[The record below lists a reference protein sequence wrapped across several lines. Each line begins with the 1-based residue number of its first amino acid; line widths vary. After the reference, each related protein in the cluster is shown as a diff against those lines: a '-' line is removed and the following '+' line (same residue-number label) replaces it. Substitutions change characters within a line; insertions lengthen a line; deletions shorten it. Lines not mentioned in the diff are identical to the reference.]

1 VLVDFPRHRRPLGRL
16 TQSIVIWSYSLP
28 IVLRTFSSSYYYI
41 YRIFAVITFVC
52 APSTYTLVLAQ
63 KSMFSLYKKSSFD
76 QNCVFNTAF
85 ESPHP
90 DASNGVFLL
99 INGVLEH
106 FSDNKN
112 QKSKKYLNQAFFV
125 GSERVNETVAAGYYP
140 NTCCGPI
147 LVRDAR
153 FAISHAMRNRIG

>member
-1 VLVDFPRHRRPLGRL
+1 
-16 TQSIVIWSYSLP
+16 
-28 IVLRTFSSSYYYI
+28 
-41 YRIFAVITFVC
+41 
-52 APSTYTLVLAQ
+52 
-63 KSMFSLYKKSSFD
+63 MFSLYKKSSFD

-125 GSERVNETVAAGYYP
+125 GSERVKQILDLKKRVFHVPGY
-140 NTCCGPI
+140 
-147 LVRDAR
+147 
-153 FAISHAMRNRIG
+153 FRNNKSMIFRPVEITHLPLSRVVSELSVPHKCQELL